1 MAASGYDDKGNNN
14 RDGRAYNAPNA
25 YAGLSLRE
33 LCTSNEDRY
42 TKLLEIRERVRATTE
57 QSLGL
62 LPGTLLI
69 DFTTGEFYRLMQGVS
84 CFIKNNIILLIS
96 NMQHTTFSASSPHC
110 SIPKDCRWSPPTP
123 CR

>member
-1 MAASGYDDKGNNN
+1 MSDFVAASGYDDKGNN

-25 YAGLSLRE
+25 YAGLGLRE

-62 LPGTLLI
+62 RPGTLLI
-69 DFTTGEFYRLMQGVS
+69 DFTTGEFYRLMQGVLYRVS
-84 CFIKNNIILLIS
+84 KSFLENIMLMI
-96 NMQHTTFSASSPHC
+96 
-110 SIPKDCRWSPPTP
+110 
-123 CR
+123 